1 MAPSLMSLAA
11 LATMTVAVS
20 PSGAMSPGP
29 LTASAI
35 VLGGQGRGWRAG
47 LLVALG
53 HTLAESPYVILL
65 CVAFR
70 YVGSVLQGPAGAVL
84 VIGAAAFITYFAVLL
99 IRDALGP
106 GASSSQGGSSSGRR
120 SVVSVSG
127 GLGPVLTGFL
137 LTALNAYFLLWWV
150 SAGLTLIVTA
160 SSLGVVG
167 VAVMYVSHV
176 WLDYVWLGAMGEVG
190 GRGAALMGSRG
201 YRVFLMVMAAILLFF
216 ALNMVLT
223 RFAGISLLP

>member
-1 MAPSLMSLAA
+1 MIPSLTSLVA
-11 LATMTVAVS
+11 LAVMTVAVS

-35 VLGGQGRGWRAG
+35 VLGGRGRGWRAG
-47 LLVALG
+47 FLVALG
-53 HTLAESPYVILL
+53 HTLAELPYVILL

-70 YVGSVLQGPAGAVL
+70 YVGSVLQGPVGAVL
-84 VIGAAAFITYFAVLL
+84 VIGAVAFITYFAVLL
-99 IRDALGP
+99 IRDALKP
-106 GASSSQGGSSSGRR
+106 NVTSPRSGSSSGRR
-120 SVVSVSG
+120 SVVSG

-176 WLDYVWLGAMGEVG
+176 WLDYAWLGAMGEIG
-190 GRGAALMGSRG
+190 GRGAALMGSKG
-201 YRVFLMVMAAILLFF
+201 YRVFLGVMAATLLFF
-216 ALNMVLT
+216 ALNMVLA

>member
-1 MAPSLMSLAA
+1 MIPSLTSLAA
-11 LATMTVAVS
+11 LAAMTVAVS

-53 HTLAESPYVILL
+53 HTLAELPYVVLL

-70 YVGSVLQGPAGAVL
+70 YVGSVLQGPVGAVL

-99 IRDALGP
+99 IRDALKPSPPSPKDGLD
-106 GASSSQGGSSSGRR
+106 SGKR
-120 SVVSVSG
+120 SVVSG

-176 WLDYVWLGAMGEVG
+176 WLDYAWLGVMGEIG

-201 YRVFLMVMAAILLFF
+201 YRVFLGAMAVILLFF
-216 ALNMVLT
+216 ALNMVLA
-223 RFAGISLLP
+223 RFAGVSLLP

>member
-1 MAPSLMSLAA
+1 MIPSLTSLAA
-11 LATMTVAVS
+11 LAAMTVAVS

-53 HTLAESPYVILL
+53 HTLAELPYVILL
-65 CVAFR
+65 CVAFG
-70 YVGSVLQGPAGAVL
+70 YVGSVLQGSVGAIL
-84 VIGAAAFITYFAVLL
+84 VIGAAVFITYFAVLL
-99 IRDALGP
+99 IMDALKP
-106 GASSSQGGSSSGRR
+106 NASLSQDRSSSGKQ
-120 SVVSVSG
+120 SWVSG

-176 WLDYVWLGAMGEVG
+176 WLDYAWLGAMGEIG
-190 GRGAALMGSRG
+190 GRGTALMGSRG
-201 YRVFLMVMAAILLFF
+201 YRVFLGVMAVTLLFF
-216 ALNMVLT
+216 ALNMVLA

>member
-1 MAPSLMSLAA
+1 MIPSLASLAA
-11 LATMTVAVS
+11 LAAMTVAVS

-35 VLGGQGRGWRAG
+35 VLGGRGRGWRAG

-53 HTLAESPYVILL
+53 HTLAELPYVVLL
-65 CVAFR
+65 CFAFR
-70 YVGSVLQGPAGAVL
+70 YVGSVLQGPVGAVL
-84 VIGAAAFITYFAVLL
+84 VVGAAAFITYFAVLL
-99 IRDALGP
+99 IRDALKP
-106 GASSSQGGSSSGRR
+106 SIPSPNASSGGRP
-120 SVVSVSG
+120 VVSG

-167 VAVMYVSHV
+167 IAVMYVSHV
-176 WLDYVWLGAMGEVG
+176 WLDYAWLGAMGEIG
-190 GRGAALMGSRG
+190 GRGAALMGSKG
-201 YRVFLMVMAAILLFF
+201 YRVFLGVMAAILLFF
-216 ALNMVLT
+216 ALNMVLA
-223 RFAGISLLP
+223 RFAGVSLLP